1 MYATDTLWTSFLSC
15 GRANNMNTKGQ
26 LYAMD
31 GPLKLDRQTMGAIY
45 NQYFS
50 DVYRYVRYRINNDSG
65 AEDIASEV
73 FVRLLE
79 AVQKKQGPQTN
90 LKGWLIAT
98 ASNAVNDRL
107 RRQYRRPTEALLE
120 TMLDEDATVQAQVD
134 LREQTRAFRLA
145 FDKLTSEQQHVLAL
159 RFGLGYSLEETAE
172 SLSKKSN
179 TIKGLQFRALATLQ
193 RHMGEV
199 VHE

>member
-50 DVYRYVRYRINNDSG
+50 DVYRYVRYRINDDSG